1 MDFRDARERM
11 VEEQIAGRGVRDQRV
26 LAAMRTVPRE
36 VFVPYDQ
43 AEAAYDDCP
52 LPIGSGQ
59 TISQPYIVAVMIEAA
74 ELKPDERVLDVGTGS
89 GYAAAVM
96 SRIASEVFTIERHAP
111 LSDEARRKFDTLGY
125 SNIHLCTG
133 DGTNG
138 WLEAEPFDA
147 IVVAA
152 SGPAAPRALKDQLAI
167 GGRLVM
173 PVGNETQHL
182 LRIRR
187 THESRFEEEDLGLVM
202 FVRLI
207 GEEGWKSDS
216 EGRG

>member
-1 MDFRDARERM
+1 MDFRDAREKM
-11 VEEQIAGRGVRDQRV
+11 VEEQIASRGVRDQRV
-26 LAAMRTVPRE
+26 LAAMRMVPRE
-36 VFVPYDQ
+36 VFVPTDQ

-133 DGTNG
+133 DGTKG
-138 WLEAEPFDA
+138 WLEAAPFDA

-152 SGPAAPRALKDQLAI
+152 SGPATPRALKDQLAI
-167 GGRLVM
+167 GGRLVV

-207 GEEGWKSDS
+207 GEEGWKSDR